1 MSDLLVKLYSL
12 PAAGPLTEKLRAA
25 GIEIKRAIGPEKQ
38 AVAEWVESKF
48 SRAWASE
55 CEVAMSAQP
64 ATCFLAVKDGRIAG
78 FACYDSTSKGFFGPI
93 GVDEAARA
101 GGVGK
106 ALLLRTLEAMREA
119 GYGYGII
126 GWAGPVDFFKKTVG
140 AVVIEG
146 SEPGIYRG
154 LVKALPRAAGKA

>member
-1 MSDLLVKLYSL
+1 MPDLLVKLYAL
-12 PAAGPLTEKLRAA
+12 PPAEPAVEKLKAS

-38 AVAEWVESKF
+38 AVAEWVEKKF

-55 CEVAMSAQP
+55 CDVALSTQP
-64 ATCFLAVKDGRIAG
+64 ATCFLAVKDKELVG

-93 GVDEAARA
+93 GVDKA
-101 GGVGK
+101 GRTGGIGK
-106 ALLLRTLEAMREA
+106 ALLLRTLWAMREA

-146 SEPGIYRG
+146 SEPGVYAHLI
-154 LVKALPRAAGKA
+154 KASPR